1 MKTYIKMTEEFGRG
15 VYAERSITE
24 GEVVEI
30 AEVLLLSEQDTWAVN
45 QTGLKDYTFVVSE
58 NLDYTFTDNQDCLV
72 LGNGELYNHSATPNV
87 KYELINLN
95 GRKQMYFTAL
105 RDIKPD
111 EQLFIDYNADTKR
124 QVIVGDEKYT
134 TNLL

>member
-1 MKTYIKMTEEFGRG
+1 MTEEFGRG

-30 AEVLLLSEQDTWAVN
+30 AEVLLLNESDSWRVQYTE
-45 QTGLKDYTFVVSE
+45 LKDYTFVVEEGDHYSE
-58 NLDYTFTDNQDCLV
+58 EVGIGLYDKHCLV
-72 LGNGELYNHSATPNV
+72 LGNGELYNHSDTPNV

-111 EQLFIDYNADTKR
+111 EQLFIDYNADTRHK
-124 QVIVGDEKYT
+124 QNVGVTQYT
-134 TNLL
+134 TNMI